1 MLRKWQ
7 RSWRYVPWTVIPAL
21 SQDTKVNKYSWPW
34 NIRVHCDI
42 SLPLNV
48 PCPDPLKLL
57 LKQPS

>member
-1 MLRKWQ
+1 MYLGQ
-7 RSWRYVPWTVIPAL
+7 LIPAL